1 MNKQREMFES
11 HFCYF
16 DLRVE
21 ADFEDDVMYADDLT
35 QGAWFG
41 WKAAIAAQQAKPIKL
56 QHLAVCDEGVLR
68 WMSGITPRD
77 CELYAMP
84 DGGNAPKVV
93 YIIPTD
99 VTEKPNE
106 H

>member
-1 MNKQREMFES
+1 MNTQREMFEKWWQQNRPCDDEDY
-11 HFCYF
+11 HPAMRHYAW
-16 DLRVE
+16 E
-21 ADFEDDVMYADDLT
+21 AW
-35 QGAWFG
+35 Q
-41 WKAAIAAQQAKPIKL
+41 AAIAAQQVKPVKL

-84 DGGNAPKVV
+84 DGGNAPNVV

-99 VTEKPNE
+99 AMEKQNGSF
-106 H
+106 